1 MNSETVSGAAVKNV
15 DVAARIEIA
24 RKVGV
29 ILSGEHPASDREAAL
44 QLATVLV
51 EDAAVSVREK
61 LAKELALC
69 TFLPENII
77 NQITCDLDSV
87 AVPFLVSSKAL
98 DDEFLNELVLE
109 SNKAIQTAIASRES
123 ISEMLAYS
131 VCDVGA
137 LEAVDTLVGN
147 DGAKLSIR
155 SCEKVIDR
163 FPDEVGL
170 MEKLAQRADLPINV
184 VERIV
189 FKVSESFSEYLVDR
203 FKLAPDYAEYLITLA
218 KRQVFA
224 RSASV
229 ISSKEA
235 MNYLRQLHKKNG
247 LNSELLLSAL
257 QHKNL
262 KFFIAGL
269 AVLLNAEYE
278 MTEKHLVT
286 GESEALAKM
295 LNTIGFAKSICGV
308 LMIAYDR
315 LINE

>member
-1 MNSETVSGAAVKNV
+1 MSNEIVGGAAVKNV
-15 DVAARIEIA
+15 DIAARMEIA
-24 RKVGV
+24 RKVGT
-29 ILSGEHPASDREAAL
+29 ILSGEFPASDREAAI
-44 QLATVLV
+44 QLAAVLV
-51 EDAAVSVREK
+51 EDAAVSVRER
-61 LAKELALC
+61 LASELASC
-69 TFLPENII
+69 SFLPENII

-98 DDEFLNELVLE
+98 DDEFLEELVRD
-109 SNKAIQTAIASRES
+109 SNTAIQTAVARREN
-123 ISEMLAYS
+123 ISEILAYS
-131 VCDVGA
+131 VCDVGE
-137 LEAVDTLVGN
+137 LDAVDTLVGN
-147 DGAKLSIR
+147 EGAKFSIR

-170 MEKLAQRADLPINV
+170 IEKMAQRADLPINV

-189 FKVSESFSEYLVDR
+189 FKVSETFSEYLVDR
-203 FKLAPDYAEYLITLA
+203 FKLAPDYSEYLITLA

-224 RSASV
+224 RAASV
-229 ISSKEA
+229 ISSNEA

-247 LNSELLLSAL
+247 LTSDLLLSAL

-262 KFFIAGL
+262 KFFVAGL
-269 AVLLNAEYE
+269 AVLLNSEFE
-278 MTEKHLVT
+278 KTEKMLEQ

-295 LNTIGFAKSICGV
+295 LNVTGFAKSICGV

>member
-1 MNSETVSGAAVKNV
+1 MSNEIVSGAAVKNV
-15 DVAARIEIA
+15 DVAARMEIA

-29 ILSGEHPASDREAAL
+29 ILSGEFPASDREAAV
-44 QLATVLV
+44 QLAAVLV
-51 EDAAVSVREK
+51 EDVAVSVRER
-61 LAKELALC
+61 LAIELTKC
-69 TFLPENII
+69 TFLPEDII

-98 DDEFLNELVLE
+98 DDEFLEELVRD
-109 SNKAIQTAIASRES
+109 SSAAIQTAIASRDS
-123 ISEMLAYS
+123 ISEILAYS
-131 VCDVGA
+131 VCDVGT

-147 DGAKLSIR
+147 NGARFSIR

-163 FPDEVGL
+163 FPEEVGL

-189 FKVSESFSEYLVDR
+189 FKVSESFSEYLVER
-203 FKLAPDYAEYLITLA
+203 FKLAHDYAEYLTTLA

-224 RSASV
+224 RSASM

-235 MNYLRQLHKKNG
+235 MNYLSRLHKKGG
-247 LNSELLLSAL
+247 LNSEVLLSAL

-262 KFFIAGL
+262 KFFVAGL
-269 AVLLNAEYE
+269 AVLLNSDFDK
-278 MTEKHLVT
+278 TEKMLDH

-295 LNTIGFAKSICGV
+295 LNLIGFTKSICGV